1 MRQYGAASSCKTKI
15 NIRGRRSAT
24 FWNGEGRQ
32 ILEASA
38 EGTWQDFASKAHV
51 CIPQLWIMQGT
62 FGLLLET
69 TALMLQAPAAT
80 NPFAPKV

>member
-1 MRQYGAASSCKTKI
+1 MYGASCSVKTKL
-15 NIRGRRSAT
+15 NIRGSRSAT
-24 FWNGEGRQ
+24 FWNENGEQ
-32 ILEASA
+32 IMEPRA
-38 EGTWQDFASKAHV
+38 ENTWQDNAYTPYVA
-51 CIPQLWIMQGT
+51 IPQLWIMQGT